1 MDTVKRIL
9 YIWMFLVLT
18 DSLQKGLQQESVY
31 SELLTQIFFKFHNER
46 NEISDSGTYITCII
60 LVAHKPC

>member
-1 MDTVKRIL
+1 MDTVKSIL

-46 NEISDSGTYITCII
+46 NEISDSGTYHVIPTA
-60 LVAHKPC
+60 LY